1 MAAKGRTVGALGPAA
16 AVAMAGEAPV
26 AGELAVAALG
36 PTTAPGVEAPARGVG
51 LWRTR
56 DR

>member
-1 MAAKGRTVGALGPAA
+1 MAAKGRAAGALGPAA
-16 AVAMAGEAPV
+16 SAAAGEAPV
-26 AGELAVAALG
+26 G
-36 PTTAPGVEAPARGVG
+36 TTAPGVEVPTGGVG